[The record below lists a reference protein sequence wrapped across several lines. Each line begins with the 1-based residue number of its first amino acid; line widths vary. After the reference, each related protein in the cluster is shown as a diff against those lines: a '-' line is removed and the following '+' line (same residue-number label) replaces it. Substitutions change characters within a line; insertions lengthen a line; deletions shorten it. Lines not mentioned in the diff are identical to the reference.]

1 MFRLGIFLS
10 REPPG
15 SSQRQTITVNTE
27 STLPPPPASKGRD
40 PWKIFGVITIVLVV
54 VGGAV
59 GVGFVLG
66 KDTSSGDAEPTGTLP
81 EDADAPTTTLRA
93 QPTTTTISRVPAG
106 ASGLYANDG
115 QLSDSEQDEFLDLAL
130 ELGVPSDAFV
140 SISDK
145 DRVENY
151 GVGMCS
157 MLDRFGAFDPAEA
170 QWKQEIAEANNTSSI
185 DPKVDVLA
193 GAAILA
199 AQFMCLDFIIAAN
212 EL

>member
-1 MFRLGIFLS
+1 
-10 REPPG
+10 
-15 SSQRQTITVNTE
+15 VNTE

-93 QPTTTTISRVPAG
+93 QPTTTLRAQPTTTTISRVPAG
-106 ASGLYANDG
+106 TSGLYDNDG
-115 QLSDSEQDEFLDLAL
+115 RLSDSEHDEFLDVAL

-145 DRVENY
+145 DRMENY
-151 GVGMCS
+151 GVGVCS
-157 MLDRFGAFDPAEA
+157 MLDRYGAFDPTEA
-170 QWKQEIAEANNTSSI
+170 QWKQEFAEANNTSSI
-185 DPKVDVLA
+185 DPKVDVLFTATIFAA
-193 GAAILA
+193 G
-199 AQFMCLDFIIAAN
+199 FMCLDFLIAAN
-212 EL
+212 ER